1 MGMLVDIRLLLDPRV
16 LGFGLAYTAA
26 AIFAKAL
33 GCGLPSLFLGFNMKG
48 AIRIGMGMV
57 PRGEVALIVA
67 GIGLAGAY
75 LNLPFSRRGAHD
87 SVTTLLAP
95 PLFNQ
100 AIARPGEGTRKPVK
114 GSSTDSF
121 SVAFPSSEILELVS
135 SGFLR
140 EMQREGFFV
149 QLMSIRDEIS
159 HIRKGDIS
167 ISLAKKEAPFAWRAL
182 PRIFPSP
189 RQPFMK
195 SLWRWTRISTS

>member
-1 MGMLVDIRLLLDPRV
+1 MIL
-16 LGFGLAYTAA
+16 
-26 AIFAKAL
+26 
-33 GCGLPSLFLGFNMKG
+33 
-48 AIRIGMGMV
+48 
-57 PRGEVALIVA
+57 
-67 GIGLAGAY
+67 
-75 LNLPFSRRGAHD
+75 
-87 SVTTLLAP
+87 VTTLLAP

-167 ISLAKKEAPFAWRAL
+167 ISLAKEGSSLRLESAPEDIPFAKAALHEILVALDADFDKLKESQDPEKLRSDLHVAEGRRDPGFRRAL
-182 PRIFPSP
+182 
-189 RQPFMK
+189 
-195 SLWRWTRISTS
+195 SLSCVSVGLKGESRKGDRRTCGPLG